1 MDDLRLNKSLV
12 KHLNTTWKINAKLVK
27 NHHEETGAHM
37 INYKKALTENNR
49 DFKIVLESLIIRGIL
64 IADKKHQVKITMKK

>member
-1 MDDLRLNKSLV
+1 
-12 KHLNTTWKINAKLVK
+12 
-27 NHHEETGAHM
+27 M

-49 DFKIVLESLIIRGIL
+49 DFKRVLESLIVRGIL